1 LRPTSVFVPTASFYT
16 LGCKLN
22 ASETG
27 TLARQFAQRGY
38 ERVEFYEPADVVLI
52 NTCSVTEN
60 ADRKCRKVVQQ
71 ALRQNPKAYVIV
83 VGCYAQLKP
92 AEIASIPGVAAVLG
106 AAEKFSLFEHIPEF
120 VSGQPARVHRS
131 PVSTADT
138 FVPTHALED
147 RTRAFLKIQDGCD
160 YTCSFCTIPLA
171 RGASR
176 SMSPEAVLAAARE
189 LTSQGAKEIV
199 LSGINLGDY
208 AANMPW
214 SSSLLEVLRMLETAE
229 GIAPRLRLS
238 SVEPNLLS
246 DEIIDLVAGSARFV
260 PHFHVPLQ
268 SGSNANLGKMRR
280 RYRRELYAERIAH
293 IRRVMPDAG
302 IGADVIVGFPG
313 ETEAEYLESYEFL
326 VDLDVTYLHVF
337 PYSERADTLAATMP
351 GAVPLAVR
359 AERSE
364 HLRQLSHKKKH
375 AFASRSVGTTR
386 TVLWEETPKHG
397 LMSGLTENYLRV
409 LAPYDP
415 LLVNEL
421 TPTLLQ
427 TVTPDAE
434 MKGEVVVAELVHA

>member
-1 LRPTSVFVPTASFYT
+1 VQTVSFYT

-27 TLARQFAQRGY
+27 TLARQFDARGY
-38 ERVEFYEPADVVLI
+38 RRVEFYEPADVVLI

-71 ALRQNPKAYVIV
+71 ARRQNPNAYVIV

-92 AEIASIPGVAAVLG
+92 QAIAEIPGVAAVLG
-106 AAEKFSLFEHIPEF
+106 AAEKFSLFEHIPTFRFE
-120 VSGQPARVHRS
+120 GTPRVHRS
-131 PVSTADT
+131 AVSAADT

-160 YTCSFCTIPLA
+160 YSCSFCTIPLA

-176 SMSPEAVLAAARE
+176 SLTPEAVLTAARE
-189 LTSQGAKEIV
+189 LTAQGAKEIV

-208 AANMPW
+208 GANMPW
-214 SSSLLEVLRMLETAE
+214 QSTLLEVLQTLDTAE

-246 DEIIDLVAGSARFV
+246 NAIIDLVAQSARFV
-260 PHFHVPLQ
+260 PHFHIPLQ
-268 SGSNANLGKMRR
+268 SGSNAILGKMRR
-280 RYRRELYAERIAH
+280 RYRRELYVERIGR
-293 IRRVMPDAG
+293 IRAAMPDAG
-302 IGADVIVGFPG
+302 IGVDVMVGFPQ
-313 ETEAEYLESYEFL
+313 ETEAEYRETYEFL
-326 VDLDVTYLHVF
+326 TELEVSYLHVF
-337 PYSERADTLAATMP
+337 PYSERADTLAAEMP
-351 GAVPLAVR
+351 GAVPPALR

-375 AFASRSVGTTR
+375 AFARRYVDQVR
-386 TVLWEETPKHG
+386 TVLWEETPKG
-397 LMSGLTENYLRV
+397 GRMSGLTDHYLRV
-409 LAPYDP
+409 YAPYDP

-421 TPTLLQ
+421 VPTRLEA
-427 TVTPDAE
+427 VTDDAE
-434 MKGEVVVAELVHA
+434 LMGEPVLQPELLHA